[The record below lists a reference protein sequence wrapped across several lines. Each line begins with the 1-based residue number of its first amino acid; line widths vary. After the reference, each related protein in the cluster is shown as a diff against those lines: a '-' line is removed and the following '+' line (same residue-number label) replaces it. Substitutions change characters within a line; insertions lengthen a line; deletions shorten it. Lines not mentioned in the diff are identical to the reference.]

1 MTKVY
6 SVHARVNFGPKYT
19 PLLLSLNINVTI
31 LYSLTHSLTH
41 SLRKLVFTHEN
52 VLVHQLG
59 EGQKAFV
66 RKGKKPTG
74 HSTAVPTAT
83 TNPLLLLCKDASH
96 VYDHLA
102 EENACRSNSE
112 AQNPNAPA
120 TVADAPP
127 KEKECLSCVGGGGGA
142 VDLLSLSSAP
152 TVCSSLFI
160 EPMEWMGELSETA
173 GKVSDKLCVCVLF
186 VCLFFVFFKKHIF
199 LC

>member
-1 MTKVY
+1 M
-6 SVHARVNFGPKYT
+6 
-19 PLLLSLNINVTI
+19 
-31 LYSLTHSLTH
+31 
-41 SLRKLVFTHEN
+41 FTHEN

-112 AQNPNAPA
+112 APNPNVPA

-127 KEKECLSCVGGGGGA
+127 KEKECLSCVGGGGA
-142 VDLLSLSSAP
+142 VDPKSLSSAP

-173 GKVSDKLCVCVLF
+173 GKVSDKSCVCVCV
-186 VCLFFVFFKKHIF
+186 VCLFVFFKKRIYVDVRLTAPSVVHDWDR
-199 LC
+199 LTGQVK